1 MATAQSTGKTRS
13 TRNRPARSRSKG
25 KSDPSPKLRREVDKD
40 ADRSLGS
47 RSDEDRGG
55 DLEGLI
61 EDERGR
67 LQKAEAVLECLQFAL
82 TYDDYFEPNEAP
94 SYSDVADVAR
104 RLIRTA
110 VNHLDSLYVGRRVL
124 AQLAGARAVVDD

>member
-1 MATAQSTGKTRS
+1 MATAQSTGKTSS
-13 TRNRPARSRSKG
+13 TRNRPARSRPKG
-25 KSDPSPKLRREVDKD
+25 KSDELPKRRRKVDKA
-40 ADRSLGS
+40 ADRSSVS

-55 DLEGLI
+55 DLEDLI
-61 EDERGR
+61 EEERGR

-104 RLIRTA
+104 GLIRTA
-110 VNHLDSLYVGRRVL
+110 VNHLDSLYVGRRIKPAV
-124 AQLAGARAVVDD
+124 AGTQPVDG